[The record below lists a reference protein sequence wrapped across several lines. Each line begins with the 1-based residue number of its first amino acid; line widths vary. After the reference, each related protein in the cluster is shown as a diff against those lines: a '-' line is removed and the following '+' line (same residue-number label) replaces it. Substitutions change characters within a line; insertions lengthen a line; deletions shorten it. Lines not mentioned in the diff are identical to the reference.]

1 MSNTMPKVSVIIPTY
16 RRPEFLP
23 RAIAS
28 VLCQTFEDF
37 ELLIIDDA
45 SQDTT
50 GQVVKSISD
59 ERIRYCCNEIN
70 KGGAGSRNRGIR
82 EAQSSYIAFLDDDDE
97 WLPEKLE
104 LQVAL
109 LDQSPPEVGGIYS
122 GYEKIMSTTGES
134 LGKTLPTKRGD
145 LSYELLLSNPLAGT
159 SALLLRKECFEV
171 SGLFDEELPSYQDY
185 DLWIRISK
193 AFEFDFVN
201 KILYRYHVHDKKIW
215 TNPQALSKGL
225 DIMVKKH
232 CTKDLPVRKN
242 FGAQFL
248 ELGVLFCYQG
258 NIEKGRTAYWRAIR
272 LYPFEIRNYFNLGLS
287 LMGAKNFN
295 KIKALKTKYLRLLT
309 GR

>member
-1 MSNTMPKVSVIIPTY
+1 MPRVSVIIPTY
-16 RRPEFLP
+16 GRPELLP

-59 ERIRYCCNEIN
+59 ERIRYCRNEIN
-70 KGGAGSRNRGIR
+70 KGGAASRNRGIR
-82 EAQSSYIAFLDDDDE
+82 EALSSYIAFLDDDDE

-109 LDQSPPEVGGIYS
+109 LDQSPPEVGGIYT
-122 GYEKIMSTTGES
+122 GYERIMSITGES

-145 LSYELLLSNPLAGT
+145 LSSELLLSNPLAGT

-193 AFEFDFVN
+193 AFEFDYVN
-201 KILYRYHVHDKKIW
+201 KVLYRYYVHGNKIW

-225 DIMVKKH
+225 DIMVKKY
-232 CTKDLPVRKN
+232 CTTDFAVRKN
-242 FGAQFL
+242 FSSQFL
-248 ELGVLFCYQG
+248 LLGVMFCYGGNLEQG
-258 NIEKGRTAYWRAIR
+258 RKAYWTAIR
-272 LYPFEIRNYFNLGLS
+272 LNPLEIRKYFNLFLS
-287 LMGAKNFN
+287 LWGEEIFKKNQRIETEIF
-295 KIKALKTKYLRLLT
+295 A
-309 GR
+309 

>member
-1 MSNTMPKVSVIIPTY
+1 MPRVSGTIPTY
-16 RRPEFLP
+16 RRPELLP

-59 ERIRYCCNEIN
+59 ERIRYCRNEIN
-70 KGGAGSRNRGIR
+70 KGGAASRNRGIR

-109 LDQSPPEVGGIYS
+109 LDQSPPEVGGIYT
-122 GYEKIMSTTGES
+122 GYERIMSITGES

-145 LSYELLLSNPLAGT
+145 LSYELLLSNPLAGP

-193 AFEFDFVN
+193 AFEFDYV
-201 KILYRYHVHDKKIW
+201 KEVLYRYYVHDNKIW

-225 DIMVKKH
+225 DIMANKH
-232 CTKDLPVRKN
+232 CTKDLGIRKN
-242 FGAQFL
+242 FSSQFL
-248 ELGVLFCYQG
+248 LVGVMFCYQG
-258 NIEKGRTAYWRAIR
+258 NLERGRKAFLTAIR
-272 LYPFEIRNYFNLGLS
+272 LYPFEIRNYFNLFLS
-287 LMGAKNFN
+287 LSGVRSF
-295 KIKALKTKYLRLLT
+295 IKLKELKQKYSH
-309 GR
+309 

>member
-1 MSNTMPKVSVIIPTY
+1 MSRVSVIIPTY
-16 RRPEFLP
+16 RRPELLP

-37 ELLIIDDA
+37 ELLIVDDA
-45 SQDTT
+45 SNDNTDQA
-50 GQVVKSISD
+50 VKSIPD
-59 ERIRYCCNEIN
+59 KRIRYCRNEIN
-70 KGGAGSRNRGIR
+70 KGGAASRNRGIR

-109 LDQSPPEVGGIYS
+109 LDQSPPEVGGIYA

-134 LGKTLPTKRGD
+134 LGITLPTKRGD

-159 SALLLRKECFEV
+159 SALLLRKECFEKV
-171 SGLFDEELPSYQDY
+171 GLFDEELPSYQDY

-193 AFEFDFVN
+193 AFEFDYVN
-201 KILYRYHVHDKKIW
+201 KVLYRYHVHGNKIW

-232 CTKDLPVRKN
+232 CMKDLAVRKN
-242 FGAQFL
+242 FSAQFL
-248 ELGVLFCYQG
+248 SLGVMFCYQG
-258 NIEKGRTAYWRAIR
+258 DLEKGRKAYWRAIR
-272 LYPFEIRNYFNLGLS
+272 LYPFEIRNYFNLFLS
-287 LMGAKNFN
+287 LSGVRSF
-295 KIKALKTKYLRLLT
+295 IKLKELKQKYSH
-309 GR
+309 